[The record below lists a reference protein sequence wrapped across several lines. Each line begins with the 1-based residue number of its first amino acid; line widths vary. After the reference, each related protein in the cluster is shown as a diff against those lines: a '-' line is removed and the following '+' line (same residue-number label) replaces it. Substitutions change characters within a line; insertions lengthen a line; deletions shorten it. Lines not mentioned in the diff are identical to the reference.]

1 MILVEIT
8 PTNQIL
14 AVITTNRDRVGGS
27 APIFYA
33 DSHEEL
39 EQISIYLARIF
50 MAAIHDLGNGVY
62 IIVKH

>member
-1 MILVEIT
+1 MDIT

-14 AVITTNRDRVGGS
+14 AVITTSRDRVGGS

-33 DSHEEL
+33 DSVSEL
-39 EQISIYLARIF
+39 EQMTVYLSRIF
-50 MAAIHDLGNGVY
+50 MAAIHDLGNEVY